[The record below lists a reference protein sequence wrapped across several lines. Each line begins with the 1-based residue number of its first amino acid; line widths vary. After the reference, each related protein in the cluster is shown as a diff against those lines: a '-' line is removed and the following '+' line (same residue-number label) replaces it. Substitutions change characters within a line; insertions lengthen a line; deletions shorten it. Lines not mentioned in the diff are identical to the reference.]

1 MEILNIEDLSFSY
14 PLCNKNAIENISFSV
29 ERGDF
34 TVIYGATG
42 SGKSTLLRMIKKELA
57 PLGTRSGRVLY
68 KGINLYSM
76 SDKETAQKIGFV
88 SQRPEEPIVTDKVWH
103 ELAFGLENMGLAQD
117 VIRRRVAETA
127 AYFGIEDWFEKKT
140 SELSG
145 GQKQL
150 LNLAAV
156 TVMQPE
162 ILILDEPTSQL
173 DPIATS
179 EFITAL
185 SKLNKELSLTV
196 IITEHRLDDVIPVSN
211 KLLIMENGKKSVYDR
226 TSTALSALRGHD
238 ILECGMPAAVKIYN
252 SFNINVPC
260 PLTIKDGRD
269 FIENNFS
276 NEIKAAN
283 VNTDVKQH
291 RNVVLEFSNVSFRY
305 QRDLPDVLH
314 ELDLCVFENEIFCI
328 LGGNGSGKS
337 TALLTAA
344 GINKPYCGN
353 VKVFGKKIKDYKNG
367 ELYKNCLSMLPQ
379 DVQTVFL
386 KNTVKEELADVKI
399 DDTDLPYDL
408 SELNNRHPYDISGGQ
423 QQLLALA
430 KVLSTKPRLLLLDEP
445 TKGLDAYAKKEISS
459 VLKKLQRL
467 GTTIVYVTHD
477 IEFAAE
483 CADRC
488 AMFFRGEVTSF
499 GTPKEFFPG
508 NRFYTTAANKMTV
521 GYYDDVVTAD
531 DAVKIMR
538 ENMIRSGK

>member
-88 SQRPEEPIVTDKVWH
+88 SQRPEEQIVTDKVWH

-196 IITEHRLDDVIPVSN
+196 IITEHRLDDVIPASN

-260 PLTIKDGRD
+260 PLTLKDGRD

-283 VNTDVKQH
+283 VNTDVKQN
-291 RNVVLEFSNVSFRY
+291 RNVVFEFSNVSFRY

-353 VKVFGKKIKDYKNG
+353 VKVFGKKIKDYKSG

-399 DDTDLPYDL
+399 EDTALPYDL
-408 SELNNRHPYDISGGQ
+408 SEINDRHPYDISGGQ

-488 AMFFRGEVTSF
+488 AMFFRGEVTSC